1 MILKALDELRE
12 LAADV
17 NSREIIDHLDVV
29 GKFMLHVEWLESWHE
44 AFDAACAEIEREVA
58 ERFMELPVDAG
69 GEIIKPGDTLEYVD
83 VENRK
88 TIIGTVERICL
99 DNGEVTIRFGNRPN
113 AVFARESWKF
123 LHVKPRTIEDV
134 LLDAGVSRACVED
147 VAAELRELMG
157 GGE

>member
-1 MILKALDELRE
+1 MSELKSLDALRDYAEQCCPEYEPYDTEMMRIADEIQAE
-12 LAADV
+12 L
-17 NSREIIDHLDVV
+17 S
-29 GKFMLHVEWLESWHE
+29 
-44 AFDAACAEIEREVA
+44 ERY
-58 ERFMELPVDAG
+58 MELPVDAG
-69 GEIIKPGDTLEYVD
+69 GVAIKPGDTLEYVD

-88 TIIGTVERICL
+88 AIIGTVERICL